1 MKAMS
6 GELVKK
12 YYTEFDEGEWIRLI
26 RNPYKRLEFDT
37 TMRFLGKHLPEEGL
51 VLDAGGGPGRDTVE
65 LAKLGYDVVL
75 LDLTPRML
83 ELAVGRI
90 REAGVEDRVRQ
101 VLEGSIDDLSMFASD
116 SFDAVLC
123 LGGPLSHLVHRDRR
137 LDAVKELIRVAKP
150 GAPLFVSVIGRLALC
165 MNSLVYLWPEMK
177 SDQDVYRRYTTT
189 GQYLGGL
196 GFAPC
201 HFYLPEE
208 LKEEFEDEARVIE
221 MVGLEGMFST
231 HEQRYNEVHEMGEY
245 NDILWE
251 THLETCTHPGLVGVS
266 EHFMIICRK

>member
-1 MKAMS
+1 MDVMS

-12 YYTEFDEGEWIRLI
+12 YYTELDEGEWIRLI
-26 RNPYKRLEFDT
+26 KNPYNRLEFDT
-37 TMRFLGKHLPEEGL
+37 TMHFLRKHLPEEGL
-51 VLDAGGGPGRDTVE
+51 VLDAGGGPGRYTVE

-83 ELAVGRI
+83 EIAMGRI
-90 REAGVEDRVRQ
+90 REAGVEDRVKQ
-101 VLEGSIDDLSMFASD
+101 VLEGSVEDLSMFDPD

-137 LDAVKELIRVAKP
+137 LNAVKELIWVAKP

-177 SDQDVYRRYTTT
+177 SNPDVYRRYTTT

-201 HFYLPEE
+201 HFYIPEE
-208 LKEEFEDEARVIE
+208 LKEEFEDKAQVIE

-231 HEQRYNEVHEMGEY
+231 HEQRYNEVHAMGEY

-251 THLETCTHPGLVGVS
+251 THLETCTHPGLVGIS